1 MEFGIITIS
10 LFYLQ
15 KLKLNKTTFSIT
27 LIVWGVGLLS
37 FLYMEHWMAIIIL
50 FILIIIILLFH
61 TNIFKICLDL
71 TLIIFI
77 GMISDHLAQVLHGPN
92 KSVYSHLILFVSVYL
107 IIFITFNLVMRRK
120 KMNSQYISHPYL
132 SKILISILSCV
143 TVIVLYLNIFIPTT
157 YDEMNLTKINLMIQ
171 VSYLFIFTT
180 LFVLLIKKFKEE
192 NRLMYSKMQQSLHN
206 EYVTSLEAINRD
218 MQKFRHDYLNILITM
233 EGYIAKRDI
242 DELEVYFNNK
252 IVKAEHDT
260 LVKSLVM
267 KNVSNLEVLELKGLL
282 LTKLLLAVEKN
293 ITVQIEIPEMITFIP
308 IDVIDFSRILGIF
321 IDNAIEAS
329 ESADIPTINIAIL
342 RTSQNS
348 ILFVVQNSFSGE
360 IDINQIYKNN
370 FSTKND
376 NRGFG
381 LKNALE
387 IINGYSNVF
396 LSTRV
401 ENEMFIQEVELIGRK

>member
-1 MEFGIITIS
+1 MS

-15 KLKLNKTTFSIT
+15 NLKLNKTTLSIT
-27 LIVWGVGLLS
+27 LINWGVGFLS
-37 FLYMEHWMAIIIL
+37 FLYLEHWVAIIII

-71 TLIIFI
+71 ALIIFI
-77 GMISDHLAQVLHGPN
+77 GMISDHLAQVLLGTN
-92 KSVYSHLILFVSVYL
+92 KSVYSHMILFVSFYL
-107 IIFITFNLVMRRK
+107 IIFIIFNLIMRRLK
-120 KMNSQYISHPYL
+120 KNSQYTSHSYL

-157 YDEMNLTKINLMIQ
+157 YDEMKLTKINLIIQ
-171 VSYLFIFTT
+171 VSYLFIFAT
-180 LFVLLIKKFKEE
+180 LSVLLIKNFKEE
-192 NRLMYSKMQQSLHN
+192 NRLVYSKMQQSLHN

-233 EGYIAKRDI
+233 GGYIAKRDI

-252 IVKAEHDT
+252 IIKAEHDT

-267 KNVSNLEVLELKGLL
+267 KNVSNIEVIELKGLL

-293 ITVQIEIPEMITFIP
+293 ITVQIEIPEMINLIP

-329 ESADIPTINIAIL
+329 ENANIPTINIAIL

-348 ILFVVQNSFSGE
+348 ILFVVQNSFRGE
-360 IDINQIYKNN
+360 VDINQVYENN
-370 FSTKND
+370 FSTKNG

-381 LKNALE
+381 LKNVLE
-387 IINGYSNVF
+387 IINSYSNV
-396 LSTRV
+396 LLNTRV